1 MGACYSVAL
10 NLTIADE
17 KACVET
23 LCNKIKNDSEKVN
36 YNLELAEKLGL
47 STDNLADLICIFFG
61 GCNLSSRPHL
71 FEDNRIEYYSDFD
84 ASYGWGSVMY
94 DAFTLIAPFLKNG
107 SKISVYPD
115 ESYWNLIVENGK
127 CK

>member
-61 GCNLSSRPHL
+61 GCMPSSRPHL
-71 FEDNRIEYYSDFD
+71 LMIYPVLSLNLEKSIQINI
-84 ASYGWGSVMY
+84 
-94 DAFTLIAPFLKNG
+94 
-107 SKISVYPD
+107 KIR
-115 ESYWNLIVENGK
+115 LIVLSITQKKSG
-127 CK
+127 